1 MKRFLLASIA
11 LTLLVITAC
20 AIRLE
25 ETATPTLAR
34 LEPDTGAYFGV
45 NLDWGQD
52 SATAFNQ
59 RLGIPAAVYVNFFRF
74 PFSSAELNNLN
85 GFIEEVAQQPGIGLI
100 TLEPHDGLNTVTPTV
115 ADDLAKLLATYN
127 QSGVPILVRFAH
139 EMNGSWYSWSQSP
152 IEYVAAFR
160 TLAEAIHSQA
170 HLTAMLWAPNY
181 GGGYPFAGG
190 RYQALPDSSDFQLLD
205 TNQDGRLD
213 MLDDMYAPYYPG
225 DDVVDWVGMSVYHWG
240 SQYPWGENEVPE
252 KGSFV
257 ARITGTYVGPEGD
270 QRGVPNFYQVYV
282 EQHHK
287 PMAITETA
295 ALYNPAVG
303 GDNEQLIKQT
313 WWRQVFSTQVAR
325 DFPRIKMI
333 NWFEWRKFE
342 SEVGGVIDWT
352 VTFNPELAQAFL
364 NDLPRS
370 HLILAADLKEIS
382 P

>member
-1 MKRFLLASIA
+1 MRRFLLTSIA
-11 LTLLVITAC
+11 LALLIITAC

-25 ETATPTLAR
+25 ETTTLSLAR

-85 GFIEEVAQQPGIGLI
+85 GFIEEVAQQPGIALI

-152 IEYVAAFR
+152 TEYVAAFR

-205 TNQDGRLD
+205 TNRDGRLD

-225 DDVVDWVGMSVYHWG
+225 DDVVDWVGMSLYHWG

-257 ARITGTYVGPEGD
+257 ARITGTYAGLEGD

-303 GDNEQLIKQT
+303 GDSEQLIKQT
-313 WWRQVFSTQVAR
+313 WWRQVFSTEVAR

-370 HLILAADLKEIS
+370 HLIFAADLKEIS